1 MKHPGQ
7 NDSRLAKYIYRLR
20 RPNTQTNEVTRC
32 RRHSSSP
39 ASKTLRAQV
48 SSKVHAA
55 LLMSSLTEARE
66 IATVVH
72 CIHLGVEASA
82 SAASASSEACALHN
96 RPPCGPHRARAAVRL
111 RHHPRPLA
119 VDLDARAGA
128 AGERLR
134 KGRGRWRASGD
145 PPARTEQGL

>member
-82 SAASASSEACALHN
+82 SASAASSAAATAASAAAAAASSAASASILSCDPGA
-96 RPPCGPHRARAAVRL
+96 PCGIS
-111 RHHPRPLA
+111 
-119 VDLDARAGA
+119 
-128 AGERLR
+128 
-134 KGRGRWRASGD
+134 GR
-145 PPARTEQGL
+145 